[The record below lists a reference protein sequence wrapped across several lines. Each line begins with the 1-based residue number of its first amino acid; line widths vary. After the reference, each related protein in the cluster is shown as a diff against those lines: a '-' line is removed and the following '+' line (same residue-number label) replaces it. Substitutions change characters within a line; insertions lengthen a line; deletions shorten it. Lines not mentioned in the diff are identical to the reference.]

1 MIVWQGGGGR
11 FMDALAAFGDWF
23 VSSFVSLYKAWGTW
37 GVIGAALIVVP
48 VFSRLVRFLRRVIEV
63 F

>member
-1 MIVWQGGGGR
+1 ME
-11 FMDALAAFGDWF
+11 ALVAFGDWF
-23 VSSFVSLYKAWGTW
+23 VSSFASLYQAWGTW

>member
-1 MIVWQGGGGR
+1 ME
-11 FMDALAAFGDWF
+11 ALVAFGDWF
-23 VSSFVSLYKAWGTW
+23 VSCFTYLYQAWGNW

>member
-1 MIVWQGGGGR
+1 MTVWQVVGGS
-11 FMDALAAFGDWF
+11 FMEALVAFGDWF
-23 VSSFVSLYKAWGTW
+23 VSCFTYLYQAWGNW

>member
-1 MIVWQGGGGR
+1 ME
-11 FMDALAAFGDWF
+11 ALASFGDWF
-23 VSSFVSLYKAWGTW
+23 VSSFVSLYEAWGTW